1 MSELKSQIIEV
12 KQLPII
18 EQRLQLVK
26 AAVIEQ
32 TEAAMKLVC
41 TEDTLQSV
49 KKTRTSL
56 KKDFTEWE
64 EKRKAVKKAVMSPY
78 EQFETVYKEC
88 VSDIYNNAYKELT
101 KKIDDVE
108 TELKEQKAAEVKAY
122 FDEYVASKEIEETYG
137 KFFTFEQTGIKVTLS
152 ASKKSLKEQAANFVD
167 RICDDLNLIETQEH
181 KDEILY
187 HYRKIDGSCYL
198 NVSRAIQL
206 VNEKYKAI
214 EAEKAREAERK
225 ARAEAAKATER
236 KADEAV
242 KPAKAIEPPKVE
254 EPILTVKFT
263 VKGTKAKL
271 QELKAYLERNGF
283 DYE

>member
-1 MSELKSQIIEV
+1 MTELNNQIIEV

-18 EQRLQLVK
+18 EQQLQLVK
-26 AAVIEQ
+26 TAVIKK
-32 TEAAMKLVC
+32 TETALKLVC
-41 TEDTLQSV
+41 TEDTLQEV
-49 KKTRTSL
+49 KKAKAAL
-56 KKDFTEWE
+56 MKEFKEWE
-64 EKRKAVKKAVMSPY
+64 EKRKTVKKAVITPY
-78 EQFETVYKEC
+78 EQFESVYKDC
-88 VSDIYNNAYKELT
+88 VTDIYKNADKEL
-101 KKIDDVE
+101 KAKIDSIE
-108 TELKEQKAAEVKAY
+108 NRLKEEKAAEVKAY
-122 FDEYVASKEIEETYG
+122 FDEYVASRGIETIYG
-137 KFFTFEQTGIKVTLS
+137 NFFTFEHTGIKVTLS
-152 ASKKSLKEQAANFVD
+152 ASRKSLKAQAADFVD

-187 HYRKIDGSCYL
+187 HYRKIDGGCYL

-225 ARAEAAKATER
+225 ARAEAVKAAES
-236 KADEAV
+236 KVDEIV
-242 KPAKAIEPPKVE
+242 KPVEAIEPPKVE

>member
-1 MSELKSQIIEV
+1 MSELNNQIIEV

-18 EQRLQLVK
+18 EQQLQLVK
-26 AAVIEQ
+26 TSVIEK
-32 TEAAMKLVC
+32 TEAALKLVC
-41 TEDTLQSV
+41 TEDTLQ
-49 KKTRTSL
+49 
-56 KKDFTEWE
+56 E
-64 EKRKAVKKAVMSPY
+64 VKKAKSALTKEFKEWETKRKSVKNAVMTPY
-78 EQFETVYKEC
+78 EQFEKVYKEC
-88 VSDIYNNAYKELT
+88 VTDIYKNA
-101 KKIDDVE
+101 DN
-108 TELKEQKAAEVKAY
+108 ELKAKVGSIENALREEKVAEIKAY
-122 FDEYVASKEIEETYG
+122 FDEYVASRGIEEIYG
-137 KFFTFEQTGIKVTLS
+137 KFLAFEYTGIKVTLS

-187 HYRKIDGSCYL
+187 EYKKSL
-198 NVSRAIQL
+198 NVSGSITAVANR
-206 VNEKYKAI
+206 YKAI

-225 ARAEAAKATER
+225 AKAEAVKATEN
-236 KADEAV
+236 KVDEAI
-242 KPAKAIEPPKVE
+242 KPAKVIIEPPKVE

>member
-1 MSELKSQIIEV
+1 MSELNTQIIEV

-18 EQRLQLVK
+18 EQQLQLVK
-26 AAVIEQ
+26 KSVIEK
-32 TEAAMKLVC
+32 TEAALKLVC
-41 TEDTLQSV
+41 TEDTLQ
-49 KKTRTSL
+49 
-56 KKDFTEWE
+56 E
-64 EKRKAVKKAVMSPY
+64 VKKAKTALTKEFKEWEAKRKSVKNAVMTPY
-78 EQFETVYKEC
+78 EQFEKVYKEC
-88 VSDIYNNAYKELT
+88 VTDIYKNA
-101 KKIDDVE
+101 DN
-108 TELKEQKAAEVKAY
+108 ELKAKVGSIENAIREEKAAEIKAY
-122 FDEYVASKEIEETYG
+122 FDEYVASRGIEEIYG
-137 KFFTFEQTGIKVTLS
+137 KFLSFEYTGIKVTLS

-187 HYRKIDGSCYL
+187 EYKKSLNLSGSITAVA
-198 NVSRAIQL
+198 NR
-206 VNEKYKAI
+206 YKAI

-225 ARAEAAKATER
+225 ARAEAVKATEN
-236 KADEAV
+236 KVDEV
-242 KPAKAIEPPKVE
+242 IKPAKVIIEPPKVE